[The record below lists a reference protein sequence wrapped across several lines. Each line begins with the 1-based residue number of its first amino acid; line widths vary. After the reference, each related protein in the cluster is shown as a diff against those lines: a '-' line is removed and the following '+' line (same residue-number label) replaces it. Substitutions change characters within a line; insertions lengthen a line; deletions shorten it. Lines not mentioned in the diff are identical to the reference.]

1 MIDLPQAYSVER
13 SPRLRLRETI
23 PALLRSP
30 SGHKGQGELQTISM
44 TGGLLGLAA
53 PLSRGAQVKLMFVT
67 RAGAIQGSAEML
79 KPVAWNMQPFRFLS
93 LDENSVRRLRTTIEP
108 RAYPEPEADAWIGK
122 YRAAIAN
129 GNRPRKK
136 FLRTIVA
143 ALMVAA
149 ASVCVAVYLNIIPLR

>member
-1 MIDLPQAYSVER
+1 
-13 SPRLRLRETI
+13 
-23 PALLRSP
+23 
-30 SGHKGQGELQTISM
+30 M

-108 RAYPEPEADAWIGK
+108 KVSEPEADAWIGK
-122 YRAAIAN
+122 YRAAIEN
-129 GNRPRKK
+129 GNRPRKR

>member
-1 MIDLPQAYSVER
+1 MIDLPQAYSAKR

-79 KPVAWNMQPFRFLS
+79 RPVAWNMQPFRFLS
-93 LDENSVRRLRTTIEP
+93 LDENSTRRLRATIEP
-108 RAYPEPEADAWIGK
+108 KASEPEADAWIGK
-122 YRAAIAN
+122 YRAAMEN
-129 GNRPRKK
+129 GNRPRKRI
-136 FLRTIVA
+136 LGTIFA

-149 ASVCVAVYLNIIPLR
+149 ASVCVAVYLHVIPLR